1 MSVQRTSSNNLT
13 VLDYPLNIGNQV
25 ANGEHYMMIDSFESL
40 NAISTGSTKKSSIAL
55 YIPPNALKTGF
66 TANYEGIAGAA
77 EKANI
82 GTAFQTEGLG
92 GAAIQGLI
100 GAINTGT
107 KIGANIADKT
117 GFLSAGAGL
126 AVNNHI
132 ALVYRG
138 PGEFR
143 THDFTFDFWPK
154 SPAEA
159 SRVETIIKD
168 FQNGMLPRMSG
179 VTVSSRRLSEP
190 FFKSPRHYKIT
201 FYSGGSK
208 NTKIFEIRTS
218 VINNMSVNYD
228 PEGIVSFHEDGYPVH
243 SRITLQFKE
252 IEYVISGDSVVSQFD
267 TAANAIVANQ
277 AQATAAERRAEGL
290 AALSARGQVPAG
302 QGFSSPTRDF

>member
-1 MSVQRTSSNNLT
+1 MPDPADTRRGSNNNLT
-13 VLDYPLNIGNQV
+13 VLDYPLNIGGRV
-25 ANGEHYMMIDSFESL
+25 AQGEHYMMIDSFESL
-40 NAISTGSTKKSSIAL
+40 SAISSGNTKKSSIAL

-66 TANYEGIAGAA
+66 TANYEGISGAA

-82 GTAFQTEGLG
+82 GAGFQEGAG
-92 GAAIQGLI
+92 EGTIRGLVGI
-100 GAINTGT
+100 VQSTVRGL
-107 KIGANIADKT
+107 ANVADKT
-117 GFLSAGAGL
+117 GFLAAGSGL

-138 PGEFR
+138 PGDFR

-168 FQNGMLPRMSG
+168 FQNGMLPRMVG
-179 VTVSSRRLSEP
+179 PTASSRRLSEP

-218 VINNMSVNYD
+218 VINNMTVNYD

-252 IEYVISGDSVVSQFD
+252 IEYVISGDSVPSQFD
-267 TAANAIVANQ
+267 TAANVIVTNQ
-277 AQATAAERRAEGL
+277 AQAAAAERRERNL
-290 AALSARGQVPAG
+290 AAMGG
-302 QGFSSPTRDF
+302 QGPGRNPHTK